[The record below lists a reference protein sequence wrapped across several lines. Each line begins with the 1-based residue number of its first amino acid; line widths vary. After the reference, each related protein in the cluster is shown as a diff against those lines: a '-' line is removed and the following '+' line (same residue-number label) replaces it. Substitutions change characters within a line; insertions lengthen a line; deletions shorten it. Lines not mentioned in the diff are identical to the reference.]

1 MVDGSYITR
10 IDEKFRLKVPAD
22 FKRAIDEKYGSQIFY
37 ITSTDGKEAQIY
49 PLAEWRK
56 VKEDWAEVSDF
67 HPVKIKFFKTTSY
80 YGQTV
85 EMDGQG
91 RLLLPQKLRESA
103 SLNEEVLVSGYPK
116 YLGVENHATA
126 KPESFTDED
135 RMAAAELL
143 KKKA

>member
-1 MVDGSYITR
+1 MVDGSYTTR

-22 FKRAIDEKYGSQIFY
+22 FKREIDQTYGSPVFY

-56 VKEDWAEVSDF
+56 AKEEWAEIPDA
-67 HPVKIKFFKTTSY
+67 HPLKKRFFKNTSY

-103 SLNEEVLVSGYPK
+103 GLTEEVLVSGFPK
-116 YLGVENHATA
+116 YLTVENHATA
-126 KPESFTDED
+126 KPEAMTDD
-135 RMAAAELL
+135 DMMAVAELL
-143 KKKA
+143 KKK

>member
-1 MVDGSYITR
+1 MVDGSYTTR

-22 FKRAIDEKYGSQIFY
+22 FKREIDQTYGSQVFY

-56 VKEDWAEVSDF
+56 VKEDWAEVPDF
-67 HPVKIKFFKTTSY
+67 HPVKLKFFKTTSY

-85 EMDGQG
+85 EMDSQG

-116 YLGVENHATA
+116 YLAVENHATA
-126 KPESFTDED
+126 KPEGLTTED
-135 RMAAAELL
+135 LMAAAELL
-143 KKKA
+143 KKK